1 MKKKVLIVVS
11 DYYKDISEALLK
23 STKKFLNKKTDLK
36 IIKVPGVFEIPVI
49 ISRNIK
55 KSIGLDLFNNLNKK
69 SSNKDDLSEKLS
81 NDLVLSVKEN
91 NFLDSNSNK
100 DSINQSS
107 SENQFLQSSS
117 FMELVPIDL
126 DIDNSTRK
134 DCSSIPI
141 EEIDFPEIV
150 YMIVDKKIELET
162 KYLKEYPEWEFLS
175 HEELNRKTIQIY
187 FDLKIA
193 KRSCHKEQKVIKVP
207 NTDVFKIA
215 TPSLLDK
222 GISRIVTED
231 KLIAL

>member
-1 MKKKVLIVVS
+1 MSKRLSDIQKKEIIQRFINGESL
-11 DYYKDISEALLK
+11 DLLSERFGY
-23 STKKFLNKKTDLK
+23 TKLT
-36 IIKVPGVFEIPVI
+36 

-150 YMIVDKKIELET
+150 YMIVDKKIELEI
-162 KYLKEYPEWEFLS
+162 KLLKDYPEWHFLP
-175 HEELNRKTIQIY
+175 EEDLQYKTIEIY
-187 FDLKIA
+187 FDLKVA
-193 KRSCHKEQKVIKVP
+193 KRDCKKDQKVIKVP
-207 NTDVFKIA
+207 NPNVFKIA
-215 TPSLLDK
+215 SKIIASRGITRIICDKQLISL
-222 GISRIVTED
+222 
-231 KLIAL
+231 

>member
-1 MKKKVLIVVS
+1 MPKRLSDIQKKEIIHRFINGESL
-11 DYYKDISEALLK
+11 DFLSERFGY
-23 STKKFLNKKTDLK
+23 TKLT
-36 IIKVPGVFEIPVI
+36 

-81 NDLVLSVKEN
+81 NDLVLPVKEN

-100 DSINQSS
+100 DSINQSF

-150 YMIVDKKIELET
+150 YMIVDKKIELEI
-162 KYLKEYPEWEFLS
+162 KLLKDYPEWHFLP
-175 HEELNRKTIQIY
+175 EEDLQIKTIEIY
-187 FDLKIA
+187 FDLKVA
-193 KRSCHKEQKVIKVP
+193 KRDCKKDQKVIKVP
-207 NTDVFKIA
+207 NTNVFKIA
-215 TPSLLDK
+215 SKIMVSRGIKRIISDKQLISL
-222 GISRIVTED
+222 
-231 KLIAL
+231 

>member
-1 MKKKVLIVVS
+1 MPKRLSDIQKKEIIHRFINGESL
-11 DYYKDISEALLK
+11 DFLSERFGY
-23 STKKFLNKKTDLK
+23 TKLT
-36 IIKVPGVFEIPVI
+36 

-69 SSNKDDLSEKLS
+69 SSNKDDLSQKLS
-81 NDLVLSVKEN
+81 NDLVLPVKEN

-100 DSINQSS
+100 DSINQSF

-150 YMIVDKKIELET
+150 YMIVDKKIELEI
-162 KYLKEYPEWEFLS
+162 KLLKDYPEWHFLP
-175 HEELNRKTIQIY
+175 EEDLQIKTIEIY
-187 FDLKIA
+187 FDLKVA
-193 KRSCHKEQKVIKVP
+193 KRDCKKDQKVIKVP
-207 NTDVFKIA
+207 NTNVFKIA
-215 TPSLLDK
+215 SKIMVSRGIKRIISDKQLISL
-222 GISRIVTED
+222 
-231 KLIAL
+231 

>member
-1 MKKKVLIVVS
+1 MSKRLSDIQKKEIIQRFINGESL
-11 DYYKDISEALLK
+11 DLLSERFGY
-23 STKKFLNKKTDLK
+23 TKLT
-36 IIKVPGVFEIPVI
+36 

-81 NDLVLSVKEN
+81 NDLVLPVKEN

-100 DSINQSS
+100 DSINQSF

-150 YMIVDKKIELET
+150 YMIVDKKVELEI
-162 KYLKEYPEWEFLS
+162 KLLKDYPEWHFLP
-175 HEELNRKTIQIY
+175 EEDLQIKTIEIY
-187 FDLKIA
+187 FDLKVA
-193 KRSCHKEQKVIKVP
+193 KRDCKKDQKVIKVP
-207 NTDVFKIA
+207 NTNVFKIA
-215 TPSLLDK
+215 SKIMVSRGIKRIISDKQLISL
-222 GISRIVTED
+222 
-231 KLIAL
+231 

>member
-1 MKKKVLIVVS
+1 MSKRLSDIQKKEIIQRFINGESL
-11 DYYKDISEALLK
+11 DLLSERFGY
-23 STKKFLNKKTDLK
+23 TKLT
-36 IIKVPGVFEIPVI
+36 

-69 SSNKDDLSEKLS
+69 SSNKDDLSQKLS
-81 NDLVLSVKEN
+81 NDLVLPVKEN

-100 DSINQSS
+100 DSINQSF

-150 YMIVDKKIELET
+150 YMIVDKKIELEI
-162 KYLKEYPEWEFLS
+162 KLLKDYPEWHFLP
-175 HEELNRKTIQIY
+175 EEDLQIKTIEIY
-187 FDLKIA
+187 FDLKVA
-193 KRSCHKEQKVIKVP
+193 KRDCKKDQKVIKVP
-207 NTDVFKIA
+207 NTNVFKIA
-215 TPSLLDK
+215 SKIMVSRGIKRIISDKQLISL
-222 GISRIVTED
+222 
-231 KLIAL
+231 

>member
-1 MKKKVLIVVS
+1 MSKRLSDIQKKEIIQRFINGESL
-11 DYYKDISEALLK
+11 DLLSERFGY
-23 STKKFLNKKTDLK
+23 TKLT
-36 IIKVPGVFEIPVI
+36 

-69 SSNKDDLSEKLS
+69 SSNKDDLSENLS
-81 NDLVLSVKEN
+81 NDLVLPVKEN

-100 DSINQSS
+100 DSINQSF

-150 YMIVDKKIELET
+150 YMIVDKKVELEI
-162 KYLKEYPEWEFLS
+162 KLLKDYPEWHFLP
-175 HEELNRKTIQIY
+175 EEDLQIKTIEIY
-187 FDLKIA
+187 FDLKVA
-193 KRSCHKEQKVIKVP
+193 KRDCKKDYKVIKVP
-207 NTDVFKIA
+207 NPNVFKIA
-215 TPSLLDK
+215 SKMMVSK
-222 GISRIVTED
+222 GIRRIISD
-231 KLIAL
+231 KQLISL

>member
-1 MKKKVLIVVS
+1 MTKRLSDIQKKEIIQRFINGESIDLL
-11 DYYKDISEALLK
+11 SERFGY
-23 STKKFLNKKTDLK
+23 TKLT
-36 IIKVPGVFEIPVI
+36 

-69 SSNKDDLSEKLS
+69 SSNKDDLSENLS
-81 NDLVLSVKEN
+81 NDLVLPVKEN

-100 DSINQSS
+100 DSINQSF

-150 YMIVDKKIELET
+150 YMIVDKKIELEI
-162 KYLKEYPEWEFLS
+162 KLLKDYPEWHFLP
-175 HEELNRKTIQIY
+175 EEDLQIKTIEIY
-187 FDLKIA
+187 FDLKVA
-193 KRSCHKEQKVIKVP
+193 KRDCKKDQKVIKVP
-207 NTDVFKIA
+207 NTNVFKIA
-215 TPSLLDK
+215 SKIMVSRGIKRIISDKQLISL
-222 GISRIVTED
+222 
-231 KLIAL
+231 

>member
-1 MKKKVLIVVS
+1 MSKRLSNIQKKEIIQRFINGESL
-11 DYYKDISEALLK
+11 DLLSERFGY
-23 STKKFLNKKTDLK
+23 TKLT
-36 IIKVPGVFEIPVI
+36 

-69 SSNKDDLSEKLS
+69 SSNKDDLSQKLS
-81 NDLVLSVKEN
+81 NDLVLPVKEN

-100 DSINQSS
+100 DSINQSF

-150 YMIVDKKIELET
+150 YMIVDKKIELEI
-162 KYLKEYPEWEFLS
+162 KLLKDYPEWHFLP
-175 HEELNRKTIQIY
+175 EEDLQIKTIEIY
-187 FDLKIA
+187 FDLKVA
-193 KRSCHKEQKVIKVP
+193 KRDCKKDQKVIKVP
-207 NTDVFKIA
+207 NTNVFKIA
-215 TPSLLDK
+215 SKIMVSRGIKRIISDKQLISL
-222 GISRIVTED
+222 
-231 KLIAL
+231 

>member
-1 MKKKVLIVVS
+1 MSKRLSDIQKKEIIQRFINGESL
-11 DYYKDISEALLK
+11 DLLSERFGY
-23 STKKFLNKKTDLK
+23 TKLT
-36 IIKVPGVFEIPVI
+36 

-69 SSNKDDLSEKLS
+69 SSNKDDLSENLS
-81 NDLVLSVKEN
+81 NDLVLPVKEN

-100 DSINQSS
+100 DSINQSF

-150 YMIVDKKIELET
+150 YMIVDKKIELEI
-162 KYLKEYPEWEFLS
+162 KLLKDYPEWHFLP
-175 HEELNRKTIQIY
+175 EEDLQIKTIEIY
-187 FDLKIA
+187 FDLKVA
-193 KRSCHKEQKVIKVP
+193 KRDCKKDQKVIKVP
-207 NTDVFKIA
+207 NTNVFKIA
-215 TPSLLDK
+215 SKIMVSRGIKRIISDKQLISL
-222 GISRIVTED
+222 
-231 KLIAL
+231 

>member
-1 MKKKVLIVVS
+1 MSKRLSDIQKKEIIQRFINGESL
-11 DYYKDISEALLK
+11 DLLSERFGY
-23 STKKFLNKKTDLK
+23 TKLT
-36 IIKVPGVFEIPVI
+36 

-81 NDLVLSVKEN
+81 NDLVLPVKEN

-126 DIDNSTRK
+126 DIDNSTRT

-150 YMIVDKKIELET
+150 YMIVDKKIELEI
-162 KYLKEYPEWEFLS
+162 KSLKDFPDWKFLPK
-175 HEELNRKTIQIY
+175 EELNRKTIAIY
-187 FDLKIA
+187 FDLKNA
-193 KRSCHKEQKVIKVP
+193 KR
-207 NTDVFKIA
+207 F
-215 TPSLLDK
+215 
-222 GISRIVTED
+222 
-231 KLIAL
+231 